1 MKGKIIPLDFRTTE
15 DSETGHRVIRMTPP
29 HVICHR
35 NYFYQKCFYPGWQQT
50 YFRRRI
56 RGPLELLFTRYCR
69 AAGHS
74 TDRRA
79 GRQYL
84 RWFFIRR

>member
-35 NYFYQKCFYPGWQQT
+35 NYFYQNALPGMAAN
-50 YFRRRI
+50 
-56 RGPLELLFTRYCR
+56 LFSAADSR
-69 AAGHS
+69 ATGTTIYS
-74 TDRRA
+74 ILPRNRP
-79 GRQYL
+79 
-84 RWFFIRR
+84 FN